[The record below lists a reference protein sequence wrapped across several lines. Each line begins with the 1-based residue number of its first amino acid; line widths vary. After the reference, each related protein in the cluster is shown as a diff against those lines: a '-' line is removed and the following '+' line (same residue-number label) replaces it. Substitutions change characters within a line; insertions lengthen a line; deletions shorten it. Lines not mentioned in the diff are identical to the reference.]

1 MKINIPRSA
10 VLTLIEVLEKILFKL
25 AENNGDNKT
34 APVERSL
41 PFGLKYKLVSN
52 YNSLV
57 TVASDYDTKRKEI
70 IKKYGVENEETHEY
84 SIQDEESK
92 SKALDEITKMLAES
106 VIVEVL
112 KISTKEIEEVNDES
126 IELSTVDIILLQ
138 EFLVKKETDINDIRE
153 PRKFT

>member
-10 VLTLIEVLEKILFKL
+10 VLTLIEVLEKILFKF

-57 TVASDYDTKRKEI
+57 IAASDYDTKRKEI
-70 IKKYGVENEETHEY
+70 IKKYGVEDEETHEY
-84 SIQDEESK
+84 SIQNEESK

-112 KISTKEIEEVNDES
+112 KISTKEIEEVSDES

-138 EFLVKKETDINDIRE
+138 EFLVKKEGN
-153 PRKFT
+153 

>member
-70 IKKYGVENEETHEY
+70 IKKYGVEDEETHEY
-84 SIQDEESK
+84 SIQNEESK
-92 SKALDEITKMLAES
+92 SKALDEIAKMLAES

-138 EFLVKKETDINDIRE
+138 EFLVKKEGN
-153 PRKFT
+153 

>member
-10 VLTLIEVLEKILFKL
+10 VLTLIEVLEKILFKP

-34 APVERSL
+34 VPVERSI

-70 IKKYGVENEETHEY
+70 IKKYGVEDEETHEY

-92 SKALDEITKMLAES
+92 SKALDEIAKMLSES

-112 KISTKEIEEVNDES
+112 KVPTKEIEEVNDES

-138 EFLVKKETDINDIRE
+138 EFLVEKEGN
-153 PRKFT
+153 

>member
-10 VLTLIEVLEKILFKL
+10 VLTLIEVLEKILFKP
-25 AENNGDNKT
+25 AENNGGNKT

-92 SKALDEITKMLAES
+92 SKALDEIAKMLAEN

-138 EFLVKKETDINDIRE
+138 EFLVKKEGN
-153 PRKFT
+153 

>member
-106 VIVEVL
+106 IIVEVL

-138 EFLVKKETDINDIRE
+138 EFLVKKEGN
-153 PRKFT
+153 

>member
-10 VLTLIEVLEKILFKL
+10 VLTLIDVLEKILFKL

-34 APVERSL
+34 VPVERSL

-57 TVASDYDTKRKEI
+57 TAASDYDTKRKEI

-92 SKALDEITKMLAES
+92 SKALDEIAKMLAES

-138 EFLVKKETDINDIRE
+138 EFLVKKEGN
-153 PRKFT
+153 

>member
-92 SKALDEITKMLAES
+92 SKALDEIAKMLAES

-112 KISTKEIEEVNDES
+112 KVPTKEIEEVNDES

-138 EFLVKKETDINDIRE
+138 EFLVEKEGN
-153 PRKFT
+153 

>member
-10 VLTLIEVLEKILFKL
+10 VLTLVEVLEKILFKL

-57 TVASDYDTKRKEI
+57 IAASDYDTKRKEI

-138 EFLVKKETDINDIRE
+138 EFLVKKEGN
-153 PRKFT
+153 

>member
-10 VLTLIEVLEKILFKL
+10 VITLVEVLEKILFKF

-70 IKKYGVENEETHEY
+70 IKKYGGEKEETHEY

-138 EFLVKKETDINDIRE
+138 EFLVKKEGN
-153 PRKFT
+153 

>member
-10 VLTLIEVLEKILFKL
+10 VLTLVEVLEKILFKF

-57 TVASDYDTKRKEI
+57 TAASDYDTKRKEI

-92 SKALDEITKMLAES
+92 SKALDEITKMLAEN

-138 EFLVKKETDINDIRE
+138 EFLVKKEGN
-153 PRKFT
+153 

>member
-10 VLTLIEVLEKILFKL
+10 VLTLIEVLEKILFKP

-34 APVERSL
+34 VPVERSI

-70 IKKYGVENEETHEY
+70 IKKYGVEDEETHEY
-84 SIQDEESK
+84 SIQNEESK
-92 SKALDEITKMLAES
+92 SKALDEIAKMLAES
-106 VIVEVL
+106 VVVEVL

-138 EFLVKKETDINDIRE
+138 EFLVEKEGN
-153 PRKFT
+153 

>member
-70 IKKYGVENEETHEY
+70 IKKYGTEDEETHEY
-84 SIQDEESK
+84 SIQNEESK

-138 EFLVKKETDINDIRE
+138 EFLVKKEGN
-153 PRKFT
+153 

>member
-1 MKINIPRSA
+1 MKINNPRSA
-10 VLTLIEVLEKILFKL
+10 VLTLIEVLEKILFKF

-112 KISTKEIEEVNDES
+112 KVPTKEIEEVNDES
-126 IELSTVDIILLQ
+126 IEVSTMDILLLQ
-138 EFLVKKETDINDIRE
+138 TYLVEKEGN
-153 PRKFT
+153 

>member
-10 VLTLIEVLEKILFKL
+10 VLTLVEVLEKILFKP
-25 AENNGDNKT
+25 AENNDGNKT
-34 APVERSL
+34 VPVERSL

-57 TVASDYDTKRKEI
+57 IAASDYDTKRKEI

-138 EFLVKKETDINDIRE
+138 EFLVKKEGN
-153 PRKFT
+153 

>member
-10 VLTLIEVLEKILFKL
+10 VLTLIEALEKILFKP
-25 AENNGDNKT
+25 AENNDGSKS

-52 YNSLV
+52 YSSLV

-70 IKKYGVENEETHEY
+70 IKKYGTEDEETHEY
-84 SIQDEESK
+84 SIQNEESK
-92 SKALDEITKMLAES
+92 SKALDEIAKMLAEN

-138 EFLVKKETDINDIRE
+138 EFLVKKEGN
-153 PRKFT
+153 

>member
-10 VLTLIEVLEKILFKL
+10 VLTLIEVLEKILFKPT
-25 AENNGDNKT
+25 ENNGDNKT
-34 APVERSL
+34 VPVERSI

-57 TVASDYDTKRKEI
+57 TVASDYNTKRKEI
-70 IKKYGVENEETHEY
+70 IKKYGVEDEETHEY
-84 SIQDEESK
+84 SIQNEESK

-106 VIVEVL
+106 VVVEVL

-138 EFLVKKETDINDIRE
+138 EFLVKKEGN
-153 PRKFT
+153 

>member
-10 VLTLIEVLEKILFKL
+10 VLTLIEVLEKILFKP

-92 SKALDEITKMLAES
+92 SKALDEITKILAES
-106 VIVEVL
+106 VVVEVL

-138 EFLVKKETDINDIRE
+138 EFLVKKEGN
-153 PRKFT
+153 

>member
-10 VLTLIEVLEKILFKL
+10 VLTLIEVLEKILFKP

-34 APVERSL
+34 VPVERSI

-70 IKKYGVENEETHEY
+70 IKKYGVEDEETHEY
-84 SIQDEESK
+84 SIQNEESK

-106 VIVEVL
+106 VVVEVL
-112 KISTKEIEEVNDES
+112 KISTKEIEEVSDES

-138 EFLVKKETDINDIRE
+138 EFLVKKEGN
-153 PRKFT
+153 

>member
-25 AENNGDNKT
+25 AKNNGDNKT

-57 TVASDYDTKRKEI
+57 TAVSDYDTKRKEI

-138 EFLVKKETDINDIRE
+138 EFLVKKEGN
-153 PRKFT
+153 

>member
-1 MKINIPRSA
+1 MKTNIPRSA
-10 VLTLIEVLEKILFKL
+10 VLTLIEVLEKILFKP

-92 SKALDEITKMLAES
+92 SKALDEIAKMLAES

-112 KISTKEIEEVNDES
+112 KVPTKEIEEVNDES

-138 EFLVKKETDINDIRE
+138 EFLVKKEGN
-153 PRKFT
+153 

>member
-10 VLTLIEVLEKILFKL
+10 VLTLIEVLEKILFKP
-25 AENNGDNKT
+25 AENSGDNKIV
-34 APVERSL
+34 PVERSL

-57 TVASDYDTKRKEI
+57 TAASDYDTKRKEI

-92 SKALDEITKMLAES
+92 SKALDEIVKMLAES

-138 EFLVKKETDINDIRE
+138 EFLVKKEGN
-153 PRKFT
+153 

>member
-10 VLTLIEVLEKILFKL
+10 VLTLIEVLEKILFKP
-25 AENNGDNKT
+25 AENNGGNKT

-57 TVASDYDTKRKEI
+57 TAASDYDTKRKEI

-92 SKALDEITKMLAES
+92 SKALDEIAKMLAES

-112 KISTKEIEEVNDES
+112 KVSTKEIEEVNDES

-138 EFLVKKETDINDIRE
+138 EFLVEKEGN
-153 PRKFT
+153 

>member
-92 SKALDEITKMLAES
+92 SKALDEIVKMLSES

-112 KISTKEIEEVNDES
+112 KVPTKEIEEVNDES

-138 EFLVKKETDINDIRE
+138 EFLVEKEGN
-153 PRKFT
+153 

>member
-10 VLTLIEVLEKILFKL
+10 VLTLVEVLEKILFKF

-57 TVASDYDTKRKEI
+57 TAASDYDTKRKEI

-138 EFLVKKETDINDIRE
+138 EFLVKKEGN
-153 PRKFT
+153 

>member
-10 VLTLIEVLEKILFKL
+10 VLTLIEVLEKILFKF

-112 KISTKEIEEVNDES
+112 KVPTKEIEEVNDES

-138 EFLVKKETDINDIRE
+138 EFLVKKEGN
-153 PRKFT
+153 

>member
-41 PFGLKYKLVSN
+41 PLGLKYKLVSN

-106 VIVEVL
+106 VVVEVL

-138 EFLVKKETDINDIRE
+138 EFLVKKEGN
-153 PRKFT
+153 

>member
-10 VLTLIEVLEKILFKL
+10 VLTLVEVLEKILFKP

-34 APVERSL
+34 TPVERSL

-57 TVASDYDTKRKEI
+57 IAASDYDTKRKEI

-92 SKALDEITKMLAES
+92 SKALDEIAKMLAES
-106 VIVEVL
+106 VVVEVL

-138 EFLVKKETDINDIRE
+138 EFLVKKEGN
-153 PRKFT
+153 

>member
-10 VLTLIEVLEKILFKL
+10 VLTLVEVLEKILFKL

-92 SKALDEITKMLAES
+92 SKALDEIAKMLSES

-112 KISTKEIEEVNDES
+112 KVPTKEIEEVNDES

-138 EFLVKKETDINDIRE
+138 EFLVEKEGN
-153 PRKFT
+153 

>member
-10 VLTLIEVLEKILFKL
+10 VLTLVEVLEKILFKP

-34 APVERSL
+34 VPVERSL

-57 TVASDYDTKRKEI
+57 TAASDYDTKRKEI

-92 SKALDEITKMLAES
+92 SKALDEIAKMLAES

-112 KISTKEIEEVNDES
+112 KVPTKEIEEVNDES

-138 EFLVKKETDINDIRE
+138 EFLVEKEGN
-153 PRKFT
+153 

>member
-92 SKALDEITKMLAES
+92 SKALDEIAKMLAES

-112 KISTKEIEEVNDES
+112 KVPTKEIGEVNDES
-126 IELSTVDIILLQ
+126 IELSTVDSILLQ
-138 EFLVKKETDINDIRE
+138 EFLVEKEGN
-153 PRKFT
+153 

>member
-92 SKALDEITKMLAES
+92 SKALDEIAKMLAES
-106 VIVEVL
+106 VVVEVL

-138 EFLVKKETDINDIRE
+138 EFLVKKEGN
-153 PRKFT
+153 

>member
-10 VLTLIEVLEKILFKL
+10 VLTLIEVLEKILFKPT
-25 AENNGDNKT
+25 ENNGDNKT
-34 APVERSL
+34 VPVERSI

-138 EFLVKKETDINDIRE
+138 EFLVEKEGN
-153 PRKFT
+153 

>member
-10 VLTLIEVLEKILFKL
+10 VLTLIEVLEKILFKP

-34 APVERSL
+34 APVERSI

-52 YNSLV
+52 YNSLA
-57 TVASDYDTKRKEI
+57 TAASDYDTKRKEI
-70 IKKYGVENEETHEY
+70 IKKYGVEDEETHEY
-84 SIQDEESK
+84 SIQNEESK
-92 SKALDEITKMLAES
+92 SKALDEIAKMLAES
-106 VIVEVL
+106 VVVEVL

-138 EFLVKKETDINDIRE
+138 EFLVKKEGN
-153 PRKFT
+153 

>member
-10 VLTLIEVLEKILFKL
+10 VLTLIEVLEKILFKP

-92 SKALDEITKMLAES
+92 SKALDEIAKMLAES

-138 EFLVKKETDINDIRE
+138 EFLVKKEGN
-153 PRKFT
+153 

>member
-25 AENNGDNKT
+25 AENTDGSKL

-92 SKALDEITKMLAES
+92 SKALDEIAKMLSES

-112 KISTKEIEEVNDES
+112 KVPTKEIEEVNDES

-138 EFLVKKETDINDIRE
+138 EFLVKKEGN
-153 PRKFT
+153 

>member
-10 VLTLIEVLEKILFKL
+10 VLTLVEVLEKILFKF

-112 KISTKEIEEVNDES
+112 KISTKEIEEVTDES

-138 EFLVKKETDINDIRE
+138 EFLVKKEGN
-153 PRKFT
+153 

>member
-1 MKINIPRSA
+1 MKTNIPRSA
-10 VLTLIEVLEKILFKL
+10 VLTLIEVLEKILFKP
-25 AENNGDNKT
+25 AENNGDNKA

-57 TVASDYDTKRKEI
+57 TAASDYDTKRKEI

-138 EFLVKKETDINDIRE
+138 EFLVKKEGN
-153 PRKFT
+153 

>member
-10 VLTLIEVLEKILFKL
+10 VLTLVEVLEKILFKF

-57 TVASDYDTKRKEI
+57 TVASDYDTERKEI

-138 EFLVKKETDINDIRE
+138 EFLVKKEGN
-153 PRKFT
+153 

>member
-10 VLTLIEVLEKILFKL
+10 VLTLIEVLEKILFKP

-70 IKKYGVENEETHEY
+70 IKKYGVEDEETHEY

-138 EFLVKKETDINDIRE
+138 EFLVKKEGN
-153 PRKFT
+153 